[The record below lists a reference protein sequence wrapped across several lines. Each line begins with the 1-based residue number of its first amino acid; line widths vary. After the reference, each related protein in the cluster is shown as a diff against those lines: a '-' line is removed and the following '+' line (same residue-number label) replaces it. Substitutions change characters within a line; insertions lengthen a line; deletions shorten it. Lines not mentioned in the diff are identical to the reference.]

1 MKTSIFTKVWLIV
14 FCFLGQAVA
23 LAQIQKSLVG
33 FQDIPWGT
41 SFKQV
46 KSKFKNTK
54 IIDQC
59 GSSKELKSLA
69 KKEDRNCQIL
79 TAEYF
84 VDGTV
89 FDQTFIFDASQ
100 GLKRIEL
107 QHSESNYENTSYT
120 DDLCNQ
126 LFSRV
131 EYLLDTRYGPSMGVS
146 NSEPRL
152 FWARSEYLAWLPL
165 PTEIFIAKSFE
176 SNHPISKLSPD
187 LKSCEVLI
195 NYSPRVSS
203 QAKKL

>member
-1 MKTSIFTKVWLIV
+1 MRKNTLLHLLLFTFLLLSNLAVWS
-14 FCFLGQAVA
+14 QT
-23 LAQIQKSLVG
+23 QKSLIG
-33 FQDIPWGT
+33 FQDMPWGT
-41 SFKQV
+41 SLKQV
-46 KSKFKNTK
+46 KSKFKK
-54 IIDQC
+54 AKLIDQC
-59 GSSKELKSLA
+59 DASEDLKNLA

-79 TAEYF
+79 ASEYL

-107 QHSESNYENTSYT
+107 QHAESNYKNKSYT

-126 LFSRV
+126 LFSRL

-152 FWARSEYLAWLPL
+152 FWTRSEYLAWLPL

-176 SNHPISKLSPD
+176 SNHPISKLSPA

-195 NYSPRVSS
+195 SYSPRVSAE
-203 QAKKL
+203 AKKL